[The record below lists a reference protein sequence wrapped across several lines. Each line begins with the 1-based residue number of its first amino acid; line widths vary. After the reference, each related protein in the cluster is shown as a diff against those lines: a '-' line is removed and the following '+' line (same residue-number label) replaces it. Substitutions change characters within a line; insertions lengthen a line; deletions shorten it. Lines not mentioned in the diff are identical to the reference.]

1 MTLPAGGTT
10 FPYSQ
15 RHLVEMNRL
24 LRFLVCGWA
33 LAAVATAWTQEVDVA
48 LVRFTM
54 LRAPLGSTGNW
65 LEAEVQLNARPAP
78 GSPGPM
84 VSRVRVAVLLG
95 YELPAAAGAERRVEH
110 YRAEA
115 ECVALEPGRSSVR
128 FYLPPE
134 VVKRDNL
141 RSDAKYWTVD
151 LSIGGRPVPPGRSS
165 ASSALSAPEARR
177 NFQTRGNAAAAN
189 NDGILLPQFLSPFA
203 AEYPRATPSFVR
215 RDAR

>member
-1 MTLPAGGTT
+1 M
-10 FPYSQ
+10 Y
-15 RHLVEMNRL
+15 
-24 LRFLVCGWA
+24 RFLHLLVCAWA
-33 LAAVATAWTQEVDVA
+33 LGAAATAWAQEVEVA
-48 LVRFTM
+48 NVRFTM
-54 LRAPLGSTGNW
+54 LRSPLGNTGNW
-65 LEAEVQLNARPAP
+65 LETEVQLNARPIP

-141 RSDAKYWTVD
+141 RSEAKYWTVD
-151 LSIGGRPVPPGRSS
+151 LVVGGRPVASTRGS
-165 ASSALSAPEARR
+165 ASVSLPTPETRR
-177 NFQTRGNAAAAN
+177 NFQTRAGAAAAG